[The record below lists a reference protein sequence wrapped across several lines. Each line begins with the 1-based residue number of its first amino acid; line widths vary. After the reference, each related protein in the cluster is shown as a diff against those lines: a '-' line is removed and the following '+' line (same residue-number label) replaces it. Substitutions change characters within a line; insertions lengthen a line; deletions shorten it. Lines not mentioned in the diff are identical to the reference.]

1 MKKIDV
7 AILLAGGEGTRLRP
21 FTHYTSKH
29 LLPVFDKPM
38 IYYPLSNL
46 ILLGVKKVCIVI
58 NPKHYEQWSQLL
70 NSIEI
75 EIEIVLILQNKPEGI
90 PQGITLC
97 EEHIKGKGFYLS
109 LGDNLLLGSGL
120 LNRFKKKIIEG
131 KEQCVIV
138 GYPVKDPTKFGI
150 AEFDTDKGGQ
160 KKLKKILEKPKQSIS
175 NMAIVGLY
183 YFSPG
188 AFNVAKTLKK
198 SSRGEYEIADLINH
212 YIMKEMCELMKCNLA
227 TDFWLDTGTP
237 EALVSASIFLREINA
252 SGQKNIGNLGK
263 LP

>member
-1 MKKIDV
+1 MKQIDV

-38 IYYPLSNL
+38 IFYPLSNL

-58 NPKHYEQWSQLL
+58 NPKHYEQWCQLL
-70 NSIEI
+70 SSVDIN
-75 EIEIVLILQNKPEGI
+75 IEIVLVLQDRPEGI
-90 PQGITLC
+90 PHAVILC
-97 EEHIKGKGFYLS
+97 EEHIKGKSFYLS

-120 LNRFKKKIIEG
+120 LNRFNERINEG
-131 KEQCVIV
+131 EEQCVIL

-150 AEFDTDKGGQ
+150 AEFEEDLKGQ
-160 KKLKKILEKPKQSIS
+160 KKLKKILEKPQQSIS
-175 NMAIVGLY
+175 NLAIVGLY
-183 YFSPG
+183 YFSSG
-188 AFNVAKTLKK
+188 AFNVAKTLQK

-212 YIMKEMCELMKCNLA
+212 YIRKDRCNLMQCNLT

-237 EALVSASIFLREINA
+237 EALVSASIFLREINN
-252 SGQKNIGNLGK
+252 SGEKILGNLGNST
-263 LP
+263 